1 MTSADTVMSRE
12 QLLAK
17 MRAARTH
24 WESLLAQVPEARMTE
39 PGVEGEWS
47 LKDVIAHLEAYE
59 NWTASVIEKALRG
72 EQYIP
77 DPGADEMDVDKR
89 NAMLYEQNRQR
100 DLQEVLA
107 SSPRTFQRLLKVVQ
121 ELSEED
127 LANKQLLKDFFPT
140 FATDVPLMRLLVS
153 NTYEHYDEHIP
164 PLLAWLQAT
173 DAQ

>member
-1 MTSADTVMSRE
+1 MAADAAMTRE
-12 QLLAK
+12 QLLTK
-17 MRAARTH
+17 MQAARTR
-24 WESLLAQVPEARMTE
+24 WESLLAKVPHARLTE

-59 NWTASVIEKALRG
+59 DWTASVIEKGLSG

-77 DPGADEMDVDKR
+77 DPGAIEMDVDKR

-100 DLQEVLA
+100 DLQEVLT
-107 SSPRTFQRLLKVVQ
+107 SSPRTCQRLLTVVQ
-121 ELSEED
+121 GLSEED
-127 LANKQLLKDFFPT
+127 LASKELLQGFFPT
-140 FATDVPLMRLLVS
+140 FVTDVPLMRLLVQ